1 MGNAPGLARS
11 QQADCKRLGFFR
23 ALTFLAVK
31 VQDILAIAHKLLS
44 PVKLCH
50 LPQEV
55 AEQVVADRGHYGL
68 RVELDALYRV
78 FLVP

>member
-31 VQDILAIAHKLLS
+31 IQDILAIAHKLLS
-44 PVKLCH
+44 PVKIRY

-55 AEQVVADRGHYGL
+55 AEEVATDRGHY
-68 RVELDALYRV
+68 
-78 FLVP
+78 